1 MAQYERACSELKE
14 YLSRKGWWCQHA
26 DQSDRPE
33 VGYFCA
39 EFGLTECIPLYSGG
53 LGVLAGDHLKS
64 CSELCIPLVGVGLL
78 YQQGYFRQRLN
89 ADGWQLE
96 MYPRNDFYEMPL
108 QLATRFDSEGDE
120 SAQPIMT
127 EVEFPGRVVKV
138 RIWVVHVGRVRLYL
152 LDTNVPDNAP
162 EDREITDQ
170 LYGGDHEKRIRQEI
184 ILGIGGVNMLISRI
198 VRRWVISVQ
207 SLV

>member
-1 MAQYERACSELKE
+1 MKPIRTFRIKPSLPKELAGLLDLAYNLRWTWRGEVREIFRRLDSDLWEATGHNPVAMLGRISQERLQAVCKDRGFMAQYERACSELKE

-33 VGYFCA
+33 VAYFCA

-96 MYPRNDFYEMPL
+96 ML
-108 QLATRFDSEGDE
+108 S
-120 SAQPIMT
+120 
-127 EVEFPGRVVKV
+127 
-138 RIWVVHVGRVRLYL
+138 
-152 LDTNVPDNAP
+152 
-162 EDREITDQ
+162 
-170 LYGGDHEKRIRQEI
+170 
-184 ILGIGGVNMLISRI
+184 LIHI
-198 VRRWVISVQ
+198 
-207 SLV
+207 